1 MAGDNRGRRKLS
13 WVHKGETG
21 GDGFARR
28 EVGKAGLTRNQGS
41 PTWQAWGEVGDL
53 QKGEQ
58 EWAKALESKT
68 KFIMISAQTASLQ
81 VFELQLMKG
90 A

>member
-1 MAGDNRGRRKLS
+1 M
-13 WVHKGETG
+13 VHKGETG

-90 A
+90 Y